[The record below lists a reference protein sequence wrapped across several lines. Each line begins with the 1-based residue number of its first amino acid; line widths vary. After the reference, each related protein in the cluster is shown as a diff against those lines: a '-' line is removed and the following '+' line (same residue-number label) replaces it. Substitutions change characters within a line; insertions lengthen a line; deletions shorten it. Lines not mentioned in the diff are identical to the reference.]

1 MQFEKTIMERVVGRA
16 KSWLPKG
23 GFLRSTMLLSGTTL
37 LIQVVGLCLA
47 PVYARLYAPADYGV
61 FGQFYSILS
70 ALLIVAGFGFELAIP
85 TANELDDAL
94 SLAVVSLGC
103 VGIATLVSL
112 SWALAVIWRVI
123 PGAVPEHK
131 FYLLLLPL
139 GVLLAGLYRIAQYWA
154 IRTQALKAIA
164 RTLIKQM
171 IGGQTVNLSFALL
184 YPTPLG
190 LILAQIVSSSAGV
203 GSLPYATNLVS
214 LLKTHRETV
223 FKARNLWRIAKQ
235 YRQYPLIQCPST
247 MLNSIGLYLPG
258 MLMLPYFGAGFAG
271 QFNMAQRL
279 CRIPLVLV
287 GSSVSQVFFSEAASV
302 ARNDPQKLRSLFNS
316 ISHKLGLSALVVLI
330 GCSVAPWVIPVIF
343 GQRWYEAGEIILWL
357 GFCLAL
363 QLWVSP
369 LSNIPN
375 ILGKLRGQLIIDAT
389 RAVFVFAALHLP
401 HRFGWGGRVAVLCYS
416 LVLIINYIA
425 CYVLYRH
432 QLKAHSRQTEPKT
445 LVAPGAVAV

>member
-1 MQFEKTIMERVVGRA
+1 MQFENTIMERVVGRA

-23 GFLRSTMLLSGTTL
+23 GFFRSTMMLSGTTL
-37 LIQVVGLCLA
+37 LIQFVGLCLA
-47 PVYARLYAPADYGV
+47 PVYSRLYLPADYGV

-85 TANELDDAL
+85 TASDMEDAL
-94 SLAVVSLGC
+94 SLVVVSLGC
-103 VGIATLVSL
+103 VGVATLLSL
-112 SWALAVIWRVI
+112 TWALTVIWRVI

-131 FYLLLLPL
+131 FYLLFVPL

-164 RTLIKQM
+164 GTLIKQM
-171 IGGQTVNLSFALL
+171 IGGQTVNLGFAFL

-203 GSLPYATNLVS
+203 GSLSHATKLVS
-214 LLKTHRETV
+214 LIKTHRHTV
-223 FKARNLWRIAKQ
+223 FARTNLCRVARK
-235 YRQYPLIQCPST
+235 YRQYPMIQCPSAI
-247 MLNSIGLYLPG
+247 LNSLGLYLPG
-258 MLMLPYFGAGFAG
+258 MLMLPYFGSGFAG
-271 QFNMAQRL
+271 QFNLAQRL
-279 CRIPLVLV
+279 CRIPLILV

-302 ARNDPQKLRSLFNS
+302 VRTHPLQLRALFNS
-316 ISHKLGLSALVVLI
+316 ISQKLALSALVVLL
-330 GCSVAPWVIPVIF
+330 GCALAPWVVPVIF

-375 ILGKLRGQLIIDAT
+375 IVGKLRGQLIIDAT
-389 RAVFVFAALHLP
+389 RAVFVFAALYLP
-401 HRFGWGGRVAVLCYS
+401 HRFGLGGRVAVLCYS
-416 LVLIINYIA
+416 GVLIVNYIA
-425 CYVLYRH
+425 CYLLYSH
-432 QLKAHSRQTEPKT
+432 QLKLHAELNLAKPIVEAGE
-445 LVAPGAVAV
+445 LAI